1 MAPGFS
7 SSSGSDAAD
16 RPPSGS
22 LPAPHFLASSALLP
36 NPPAAPVCWGLSIGV
51 AGMLSQMRGVAQSA
65 GFGFEHKKT
74 RLKRGWHWLPLS
86 LVPTSLGVVR
96 DAETL
101 DARLPPPLIIACG
114 RHSVIPALCLKERW
128 GSRTFLAF
136 VQNPIV
142 DPSYF
147 DLVIAPEHDDVIG
160 DNVIATRGALH
171 HITAEVLETA
181 RQTEIAQRLLRPQQ
195 PVIAVLLGGPNRCY
209 AFSRADVARLV
220 DKLRRIVLRDDAH
233 LIIVSSR
240 RTPEAVRAR
249 FAEEF
254 PDHDVWDPAAENPY
268 LAALAVADYVV
279 VTCDSVSMTSEA
291 AATGK
296 PVFVEPLSER
306 LPAPRFRRF
315 QDSFRRDGITRPFT
329 GRLEHWTY
337 IPPDDSLRVGRIIR
351 QEMGLPPLGQ
361 ERPAASRISVSTAS
375 ATGTADGHS

>member
-1 MAPGFS
+1 MAPEFS
-7 SSSGSDAAD
+7 STSGPDAAD
-16 RPPSGS
+16 RLPSGS
-22 LPAPHFLASSALLP
+22 LPAPHFLGSSALVA
-36 NPPAAPVCWGLSIGV
+36 NPPATPVCWGLSIGV
-51 AGMLSQMRGVAQSA
+51 AGMLSQMRGVAQCA
-65 GFGFEHKKT
+65 GFGFEHRKT
-74 RLKRGWHWLPLS
+74 RLKRGWHWLPLA
-86 LVPTSLGVVR
+86 LVPTSLNVVR
-96 DAETL
+96 DAHTL

-128 GSRTFLAF
+128 GARTFVVF

-142 DPSYF
+142 DPSHF
-147 DLVIAPEHDDVIG
+147 DLVVAPEHDEVAG

-171 HITAEVLETA
+171 HITPEVLATA
-181 RQTEIAQRLLRPQQ
+181 RQSDVARRLQRPRQ
-195 PVIAVLLGGPNRCY
+195 PVVTVLLGGPNRSY
-209 AFSRADVARLV
+209 AFSRADVARFV
-220 DKLRRIVLRDDAH
+220 DKLRLIVLRDDAH
-233 LIIVSSR
+233 LIIVCSR

-306 LPAPRFRRF
+306 LPARRFRRF

-337 IPPDDSLRVGRIIR
+337 IPPDDSARVGRIIR
-351 QEMGLPPLGQ
+351 QEMGLPPPGMN
-361 ERPAASRISVSTAS
+361 RPSESHISVSTAS
-375 ATGTADGHS
+375 ATGPADGHS